1 MASLNHPLSTPREMG
16 NKKKKQEARK
26 LWTLCQVGGSRV
38 KGGVSVLNP
47 SWHHA
52 RTLNACPVCPAC
64 PACPRRRSC
73 SSGGQAIAALRLHL
87 IRDAGPVD
95 EISPMGTRD
104 LGVKRDDFG
113 VCGDD
118 VCAWVVI
125 KKRLFVSPLEAP
137 LHACISR
144 KSEESHCPSPHVNFT
159 R

>member
-1 MASLNHPLSTPREMG
+1 MASLNHPLSPRLG
-16 NKKKKQEARK
+16 KWATRRRSRKQENCGLSAR
-26 LWTLCQVGGSRV
+26 LEAQESR
-38 KGGVSVLNP
+38 GGVSDLNP

-104 LGVKRDDFG
+104 LGVKRDDFACLWG
-113 VCGDD
+113 RRV
-118 VCAWVVI
+118 
-125 KKRLFVSPLEAP
+125 RLGCNKEAAFSLP
-137 LHACISR
+137 
-144 KSEESHCPSPHVNFT
+144 P
-159 R
+159 